1 MLIRP
6 SALQVD
12 DEEFLVASLIDRCP
26 KTMMLREL
34 LQNAI
39 EAAKMTPGGEGVIT
53 IEPVVI
59 GEVRKLSICNTGPGM
74 GPENLRRMSDIA
86 SSIGKVK
93 SLTDNFGMGGKVA
106 SLPSNHLGVR
116 YRSCADG
123 RVSEIVIGKYDGV
136 YGRQLRHAADE
147 ELTDVIDVS
156 HDYDTATLARDWT
169 QVVLLGHSPQ
179 QDTVIDPYAGD
190 PPAREFWIPE
200 TLYQRFLRIPDGIRI
215 EIAEGLQWFSGPR
228 EFQSIARRWSDAFAR
243 HEAVG
248 SASGVT
254 IHYLYDPAHSERPW
268 ENSSSEGALQTSS
281 CFGAVAYRNEFYD
294 LQLGSSWIYDLPRYG
309 IPFDG
314 RHFSVVVELPDDF
327 AAVPD
332 TYRQFLRYA
341 AGDQADIK
349 LADFRSAV
357 NACRPKWLR
366 DHLGALAHSAAPHA
380 ELTQALRQF
389 RKELGV
395 TMYEHVEHAPGNKPS
410 SDVLKI
416 WREPE
421 LEINQLED
429 QQDINDRWLD
439 GRAACFYPE
448 THQLFVN
455 CGYAA
460 FGNLTQELKLTAS
473 RDGILHGEISE
484 FDTLLRG
491 IAREALVRRLAR
503 SVFYGLAKR
512 SDPEH
517 WQKAHIQKALSPEA
531 LSIIADEW
539 RDLLPMTA
547 SKLRKQLG
555 LMARAPADTDAEP
568 AARAGQPAPAERLA
582 AGNEASSR
590 PRIRKVP

>member
-190 PPAREFWIPE
+190 PPAREFWIE
-200 TLYQRFLRIPDGIRI
+200 RSRYRGGVRSLAGVGW
-215 EIAEGLQWFSGPR
+215 AGLGR
-228 EFQSIARRWSDAFAR
+228 
-243 HEAVG
+243 V
-248 SASGVT
+248 
-254 IHYLYDPAHSERPW
+254 
-268 ENSSSEGALQTSS
+268 
-281 CFGAVAYRNEFYD
+281 VA
-294 LQLGSSWIYDLPRYG
+294 
-309 IPFDG
+309 
-314 RHFSVVVELPDDF
+314 
-327 AAVPD
+327 
-332 TYRQFLRYA
+332 
-341 AGDQADIK
+341 
-349 LADFRSAV
+349 
-357 NACRPKWLR
+357 
-366 DHLGALAHSAAPHA
+366 
-380 ELTQALRQF
+380 
-389 RKELGV
+389 
-395 TMYEHVEHAPGNKPS
+395 
-410 SDVLKI
+410 
-416 WREPE
+416 
-421 LEINQLED
+421 
-429 QQDINDRWLD
+429 
-439 GRAACFYPE
+439 
-448 THQLFVN
+448 
-455 CGYAA
+455 
-460 FGNLTQELKLTAS
+460 
-473 RDGILHGEISE
+473 
-484 FDTLLRG
+484 
-491 IAREALVRRLAR
+491 
-503 SVFYGLAKR
+503 
-512 SDPEH
+512 
-517 WQKAHIQKALSPEA
+517 
-531 LSIIADEW
+531 
-539 RDLLPMTA
+539 
-547 SKLRKQLG
+547 
-555 LMARAPADTDAEP
+555 
-568 AARAGQPAPAERLA
+568 
-582 AGNEASSR
+582 
-590 PRIRKVP
+590 